1 MVPRV
6 ERCIAAPSM
15 TRALRQAQRDTS
27 FILAL
32 DQGTTSSRA
41 IVFDRDGA
49 IVGFDQREFAQY
61 FPQPGWV
68 EHDARELW
76 TSQRDVAEGALR
88 NAGLSASDV
97 AAIGITNQRETT
109 ILWDR
114 ANGEPVANAI
124 VWQDRRTSAMCDALR
139 ARGVGEIVTAQTGLL
154 LDPYFSATKIAW
166 LLDSVEGLRER
177 AEAGEIAFGTVDSW
191 LIWNLTGGKRHV
203 TDLTNASRT
212 MLFDIHRLTWS
223 DELLAALDIPRALL
237 PEVLPCTADFGVT
250 EPALFGA
257 PLRIAGV
264 AGDQQ
269 AALVGQAGF
278 AAGLAKNTYGTGSF
292 VVLNTGER
300 VVRSEHGLVSTIAF
314 GFERSRVTYA
324 LEGSIFVTGAAVQW
338 LRDGLGIIAAS
349 EDVEALAR
357 EVDDNGGCYF
367 VPAFTGLGAPYWD
380 PLARGTIA
388 GLTRGTTRAHL
399 ARAVLEAMAYQT
411 ADVAG
416 AMERDAGMTLKELRV
431 DGGAAVNG
439 LTMQFQADM
448 LGVPVVRP
456 AVLETTALGAAYLAG
471 LQVGFWDDVETVARQ
486 WREGA
491 RFVPAIGAAPRDA
504 LLTGWRRAVE
514 RSRR

>member
-1 MVPRV
+1 V
-6 ERCIAAPSM
+6 
-15 TRALRQAQRDTS
+15 S

-49 IVGFDQREFAQY
+49 VVGFDQREFAQH

-68 EHDARELW
+68 EHDARDIW
-76 TSQRDVAEGALR
+76 NSQRDVTEGALR

-114 ANGEPVANAI
+114 ASGEPVANAI
-124 VWQDRRTSAMCDALR
+124 VWQDRRTAAMCDSLR
-139 ARGVGEIVTAQTGLL
+139 AGGVGELVTAQTGLL
-154 LDPYFSATKIAW
+154 LDPYFSGTKIAW
-166 LLDSVEGLRER
+166 LLDNVEGLRER
-177 AEAGEIAFGTVDSW
+177 AEAGAIAFGTVDSW
-191 LIWNLTGGKRHV
+191 LIWNLTDGKRHV
-203 TDLTNASRT
+203 TDVTNASRT
-212 MLFDIHRLTWS
+212 MLFDIHRLAWS
-223 DELLAALDIPRALL
+223 DELLAALDIPRAVL

-250 EPALFGA
+250 DPSLFGRSI
-257 PLRIAGV
+257 RIAGV

-278 AAGLAKNTYGTGSF
+278 APGLAKNTYGTGSF
-292 VVLNTGER
+292 VVLNTGDR
-300 VVRSEHGLVSTIAF
+300 VVRSEHGLVATIAF
-314 GFERSRVTYA
+314 GFERASVTYA
-324 LEGSIFVTGAAVQW
+324 LEGSVFVTGAAVQW
-338 LRDGLGIIAAS
+338 LRDGLGIIARS

-357 EVDDNGGCYF
+357 EADDNGGCYF

-380 PLARGTIA
+380 PHARGTIA

-399 ARAVLEAMAYQT
+399 ARAALEAMAYQT
-411 ADVAG
+411 ADVVG
-416 AMERDAGMTLKELRV
+416 AMERDAGITLKELRV
-431 DGGAAVNG
+431 DGGAAANG
-439 LTMQFQADM
+439 LTMQFQADL

-471 LQVGFWDDVETVARQ
+471 LHVGFWDDVETVARQ

-491 RFVPAIGAAPRDA
+491 RFVPAMEASRRDA

-514 RSRR
+514 RSRG